1 MYTELDAWEKYQ
13 QDILKG
19 PKENTTSL
27 ATIENQRTLATGLE
41 QHSIHIK
48 HLTVLTLSIQLIK
61 LQTHLILNYSNS
73 SKREL
78 QEERDKDKED
88 IEKNKYTLP
97 SSSSV
102 QSVTIA
108 CPAILMHLNILES
121 LFSTSVAGPV

>member
-1 MYTELDAWEKYQ
+1 M
-13 QDILKG
+13 
-19 PKENTTSL
+19 
-27 ATIENQRTLATGLE
+27 
-41 QHSIHIK
+41 
-48 HLTVLTLSIQLIK
+48 LTLSIQLIK